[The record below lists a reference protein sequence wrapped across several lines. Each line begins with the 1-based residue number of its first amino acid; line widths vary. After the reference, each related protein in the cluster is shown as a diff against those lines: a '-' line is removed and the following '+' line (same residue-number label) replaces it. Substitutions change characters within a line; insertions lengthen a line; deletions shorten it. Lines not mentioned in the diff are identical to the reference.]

1 MKRSRNFA
9 NLRKESAHVCE
20 NLVLSSKNFM
30 FYHDPQVRK
39 FLNAKKMEKEN
50 LLNDPNRTITWF
62 SGTMMCVGM
71 SIGAGIFSLPAL
83 ILGDVGSP
91 GMVLICFFMGSVVAA
106 TGAWAYSELG
116 TMRPVSGGEKE
127 YLNYAFP
134 NTRGIF
140 AFMFTQARV
149 FLVGPGCSAALNVAF
164 GEYCLYALF
173 GSKSFIMENAG
184 EYPFLSQYFDWV
196 CRGLGVI
203 AIVFQTLVH
212 GYAPRIG
219 VKIQDS
225 LSMMKILLL
234 CLVLIIGI
242 VASTGLTSMQ
252 RASNFVA
259 PFEGTK
265 SDPNALSGAF
275 LKALFTYDGWNNL
288 NYSLDELID
297 PVRTLPRATFSA
309 VGITAVLYI
318 AAVTSYLIVIPASEI
333 DPKAAILAG
342 TFFKITM
349 GEVVGQRIIPFFIG
363 LSAFGSSMCTTF
375 GVSRVTESA
384 AKEGYFPFSSYFSYK
399 TKDGAPLGGLFLHLA
414 MTLALMLGPPP
425 GEVFNFLINLASYP
439 EWIFYGL
446 TVFGLLYMRFTRPD
460 VKRPLKSPWI
470 TNVFFLIVSL
480 FIVVIPFVPP
490 AEYESS
496 IPYYLHALIG
506 IVFCILCI
514 PWWYFQVGKNKQ
526 CASEEITKYEDAIH
540 SYYSPT
546 LVTDE

>member
-1 MKRSRNFA
+1 
-9 NLRKESAHVCE
+9 
-20 NLVLSSKNFM
+20 
-30 FYHDPQVRK
+30 
-39 FLNAKKMEKEN
+39 MEKEN
-50 LLNDPNRTITWF
+50 LINDPKRTITWF

-91 GMVLICFFMGSVVAA
+91 GMVLICFVMGSLVAA
-106 TGAWAYSELG
+106 FGAWAYSELG

-127 YLNYAFP
+127 YLAYAFP
-134 NTRGIF
+134 NTRGLF

-149 FLVGPGCSAALNVAF
+149 FLVGPGCSSALNVAF

-173 GSKSFIMENAG
+173 GSKSFIMENSAD
-184 EYPFLSQYFDWV
+184 YPFLSQYFEWV
-196 CRGLGVI
+196 CRGIGVI
-203 AIVFQTLVH
+203 AILFQTMVH
-212 GYAPRIG
+212 GFAPRIG
-219 VKIQDS
+219 VKIQDA

-242 VASTGLTSMQ
+242 TASTGLTSMQ
-252 RASNFVA
+252 RASNFVS

-309 VGITAVLYI
+309 VGITAILYI
-318 AAVTSYLIVIPASEI
+318 AAVTSYFLVIPSEDI
-333 DPKAAILAG
+333 DPKSAILAG

-349 GEVVGQRIIPFFIG
+349 GEVMGQRIIPFFIG

-384 AKEGYFPFSSYFSYK
+384 AREGYFPFSSKVSYK
-399 TKDGAPLGGLFLHLA
+399 TKDGAPLGGLVLHLI
-414 MTLALMLGPPP
+414 MTLILMLAPPP
-425 GEVFNFLINLASYP
+425 GEAFNFLINLACYP

-460 VKRPLKSPWI
+460 AKRPIRSPWV
-470 TNVFFLIVSL
+470 TNIVFLLVSF

-490 AEYESS
+490 AVYESS

-506 IVFCILCI
+506 FGFCIFCV
-514 PWWYFQVGKNKQ
+514 PWWYIQVVLLSKPDKDYIL
-526 CASEEITKYEDAIH
+526 SDDIDKYEDGIH

-546 LVTDE
+546 LITTDD